1 MKCRLRRESAF
12 FCSSLVKSEPT
23 WIKLETRER
32 RRRKEKIFDAYEQ
45 RWNTFTKPTN
55 GVFFSG
61 HLCFFI
67 WDKSY
72 YEESEDVIF
81 DTLDLASNLTARHKF
96 DRQSLAGFYQ
106 PDEWCAV
113 HTFYRLEF
121 CWTYL
126 FDVCLVGRFAY

>member
-1 MKCRLRRESAF
+1 MEHLYEAYKLKHLHIFCVLF
-12 FCSSLVKSEPT
+12 FS
-23 WIKLETRER
+23 
-32 RRRKEKIFDAYEQ
+32 
-45 RWNTFTKPTN
+45 
-55 GVFFSG
+55 FFSG
-61 HLCFFI
+61 HLCFFM

-81 DTLDLASNLTARHKF
+81 DTLELASNLTARHKF

-106 PDEWCAV
+106 PDEWCV
-113 HTFYRLEF
+113 VQTFYRLEF